1 MSRLHLA
8 RRGLWHY
15 LPSHLGTLLGV
26 TVAVAALTGALLVG
40 DSLRGSLREHAL
52 QRLGGFTHA
61 LIATRTFP
69 DSLAQRIQG
78 TNPAPLLLMP
88 AALAN
93 PASGARA
100 QNATALG
107 IDQRF
112 GVGLKPSFDF
122 GAMPRRGAV
131 LNAAAARA
139 LGAKSGDE
147 LLLRLDRPSAVSADT
162 LMGRR
167 EDRTLTL
174 RLRIHAVI
182 TPEQRGDFN
191 IRPGQAEPLNVFL
204 PIAELQNAIEQP
216 GAANLLLFQHGT
228 GELLNPPNDATAVVQ
243 QSIAPS
249 LTLPD
254 FGLKLREI
262 EKSRTLV
269 LESDSMLLA
278 PAILERATAAAKLIG
293 AHRAAISA
301 YLATS
306 IEKLDDADE
315 SPVASRPI
323 SANAIPYSTLVAVP
337 GAGPPLSAML
347 AQSGD
352 AAQPLRPGEVAI
364 NAWTAR
370 ELGASRGDRILLR
383 YDITG
388 EFGKL
393 ESRAASFTIAR
404 VVEMTPAATD
414 PTLVPDYPGITDTD
428 DLADWDPPFPLDLK
442 RIQPRDEKYWDD
454 YRAAPKVFVTIE
466 DAERMWGQNAA
477 TIGMFTSLRITPKT
491 VRNAAAS
498 DAAASAPAAA
508 FEQELLRTLTLD
520 DGGLTLKDL
529 QAELAQAARGN
540 TDFGGLFIGF
550 SFFLIAAA
558 MMLIVLLF
566 RLAVERRVKQVG
578 LLAAVGFTPA
588 AARSVFFAEGA
599 LLAAIGALLGVA
611 AAAGYAWLM
620 LAGLRGWWSAAAQA
634 PFLRLHVTPA
644 TAAIGAGVGFA
655 LALLAIALGLRGLQ
669 TNSAA
674 RLLTGGAIDAP
685 SSTHRPRW
693 PLITLALGLLAT
705 AIGILGGAMG
715 WMPAAGGFFL
725 AGAGGLAAA
734 LAFFRTSISPRTA
747 ESSQSL
753 SDIRHS
759 LFASSTA
766 ALAWRNLQRSPG
778 RAILIAG
785 LIASATFLLTALE
798 AFRLSPTDPHDRAG
812 GAGGCAL
819 VAEATTPLAA
829 DPNTAAGRAAL
840 GVDDVGNPGLRDA
853 RLWPFRLRPG
863 DRTSCLNLYQPGE
876 PRVLGAPRAFIER
889 GGFAFAGVMK
899 SAQAASQPIAGDGA
913 ANPWRLL
920 EQPAGADGAIP
931 AIGDEA
937 AVQWQLHK
945 GLGQTLTIRDENGV
959 ERPLRFVALLSG
971 SVLQSELIISEENF
985 RRLFPSR
992 DGYSVFLVETPR
1004 GGERA
1009 ASDALERA
1017 YEHFG
1022 LDAELSEERLRA
1034 FFAVQNTYLS
1044 TFQTLGGFGLL
1055 LGTCGLAGV
1064 VLRTLLERRRELA
1077 LMSAVGFS
1085 AARLER
1091 MVLLEHAYLALAGL
1105 LIGVLPALLAIG
1117 PQLAA
1122 RAQGGAMWSATN
1134 LLPLVGSGRLV
1145 LIVAATAL
1153 LATWLALRGL
1163 RRMNLVGGLR
1173 EE

>member
-8 RRGLWHY
+8 RRSLSHY
-15 LPSHLGTLLGV
+15 LPSHLGTLLGI

-40 DSLRGSLREHAL
+40 DSLRASLRDHAL
-52 QRLGGFTHA
+52 RRLGGFTHA

-69 DSLAQRIQG
+69 DTLAQRIQG

-112 GVGLKPSFDF
+112 SVGLKPSFDF
-122 GAMPRRGAV
+122 GAIPRRGAV

-216 GAANLLLFQHGT
+216 GAANLLLFQHGSL
-228 GELLNPPNDATAVVQ
+228 ELLNPPNDATAVVQ
-243 QSIAPS
+243 KSIAPS
-249 LTLPD
+249 LTLAD

-278 PAILERATAAAKLIG
+278 PAILDRAAAAAKSIS

-315 SPVASRPI
+315 SPIASRPI
-323 SANAIPYSTLVAVP
+323 AAGAIPYSTICAVP

-347 AQSGD
+347 AESGD

-370 ELGASRGDRILLR
+370 ELGAARGDRILIR

-393 ESRAASFTIAR
+393 ESRADAFTIAR

-414 PTLVPDYPGITDTD
+414 RTFVPDYPGITDTD

-454 YRAAPKVFVTIE
+454 YRAAPKVFVTLE

-477 TIGMFTSLRITPKT
+477 TIGMFTSLRITPKSS
-491 VRNAAAS
+491 RNAPAT

-508 FEQELLRTLTLD
+508 FEHELLRTLTLD

-529 QAELAQAARGN
+529 HAEIAKAARGN

-578 LLAAVGFTPA
+578 LLAAVGFSPR

-634 PFLRLHVTPA
+634 PFLRLHITPA

-655 LALLAIALGLRGLQ
+655 LALLSIAIALRGLQ

-685 SSTHRPRW
+685 AIDRRPRW
-693 PLITLALGLLAT
+693 PMITLTLGLLAT
-705 AIGILGGAMG
+705 AIGIVGGALG

-734 LAFFRTSISPRTA
+734 LALFRTSITPRAA
-747 ESSQSL
+747 EPSNS
-753 SDIRHS
+753 R
-759 LFASSTA
+759 FASSTA

-798 AFRLSPTDPHDRAG
+798 AFRLSPADPHDRAG

-819 VAEATTPLAA
+819 VAETSTPLAA

-840 GVDDVGNPGLRDA
+840 GVDDASHPDLREV

-876 PRVLGAPRAFIER
+876 PRILGAPRAFIER

-899 SAQAASQPIAGDGA
+899 AAAAASQPSSAEDRG
-913 ANPWRLL
+913 NPWRLL
-920 EQPAGADGAIP
+920 EQPADADGAIP

-992 DGYSVFLVETPR
+992 DGYSVFLIETPR

-1022 LDAELSEERLRA
+1022 LDAELCEERLRA

-1064 VLRTLLERRRELA
+1064 VLRALLERRRELA

-1091 MVLLEHAYLALAGL
+1091 MVLLEHAYLAVAGL
-1105 LIGVLPALLAIG
+1105 MIGALPALLAIG

-1122 RAQGGAMWSATN
+1122 RARGGAMGNFTN
-1134 LLPLVGSGRLV
+1134 LLPLLGSARLV

-1173 EE
+1173 GE